1 MPAPVNI
8 AAVTKQTDRQW
19 TVASRSQPGMLHV
32 VKRVN
37 GRLSCDCDA
46 AYNGQNCWHVASV
59 ALLANAD
66 MKWRRAKQAV
76 ISEETRRTALNLLL
90 APKHRTA

>member
-1 MPAPVNI
+1 MAAPVNT
-8 AAVTKQTDRQW
+8 AAVTKQTDRQY
-19 TVASRSQPGMLHV
+19 TVESRSQPGMLHV

-59 ALLANAD
+59 AIVANAD
-66 MKWRRAKQAV
+66 MKWERTKRAV
-76 ISEETRRTALNLLL
+76 ISEETRAAALAMLMGRTV
-90 APKHRTA
+90 